1 MNPVA
6 RLLAIGKM
14 QRNQTSSSIRQ
25 VSSYSSHGAS
35 YLQIVVPVTKTL
47 FVTIMNFELTIT
59 LPLDCSPE

>member
-47 FVTIMNFELTIT
+47 FVTIMNLN
-59 LPLDCSPE
+59 